1 MQDVKM
7 YNAGEQGLVVEFG
20 KIIDEIVNAKVTKLN
35 LLIKEQLQDNGII
48 ETVPTY
54 RSLLIYFDPFTISKA
69 ELKERIQSLLPYVAD
84 ATVNKQGTLVHIP
97 VCYEGEEFA
106 PDMAFVCEH
115 TKLSA
120 QEVIKMHT
128 EPEYLVYMI
137 GFLAGF
143 PYLGGMNEQLATP
156 RLKQPRTKI
165 MPGSVGIA
173 DKQTGIYPV
182 ESPGGWQLIG
192 RTPVPVYDPN
202 QANPFLFKTGD
213 YLKFESISLKEY
225 AQIQQAVQTGSYKPT
240 YSELGGGK

>member
-1 MQDVKM
+1 M

-20 KIIDEIVNAKVTKLN
+20 KIIDEIVNAKVSKLN
-35 LLIKEQLQDNGII
+35 ALIKERMQDGGII

-54 RSLLIYFDPFTISKA
+54 RSLLIYFDPLTISKA
-69 ELKERIQSLLPYVAD
+69 QLREKITELLPHVAD
-84 ATVNKQGTLVHIP
+84 ATASKQGTLVHIP

-115 TKLSA
+115 TKLSP
-120 QEVIKMHT
+120 QEVIQLHT
-128 EPEYLVYMI
+128 APEYLVYMI

-143 PYLGGMNEQLATP
+143 PYLGGMNEQLTTP

-192 RTPVPVYDPN
+192 RTPVPVYDPSLE
-202 QANPFLFKTGD
+202 NPFLFKTGD

-225 AQIQQAVQTGSYKPT
+225 EQILQEVQAGTYKPS

>member
-7 YNAGEQGLVVEFG
+7 LNAGEQGLVVEFG
-20 KIIDEIVNAKVTKLN
+20 KIIDEVVNAKVSKLN
-35 LLIKEQLQDNGII
+35 ALIKDRLQENGII

-69 ELKERIQSLLPYVAD
+69 ELRDKIHELLPHVAD
-84 ATVNKQGTLVHIP
+84 ATASKQGTLVHIP
-97 VCYEGEEFA
+97 VCYQGEEFA
-106 PDMAFVCEH
+106 PDLTFVCEH
-115 TKLSA
+115 TGLSTE
-120 QEVIKMHT
+120 EVIKLHT

-143 PYLGGMNEQLATP
+143 PYLGGMNEKLATP

-202 QANPFLFKTGD
+202 LENPFLFKTGD
-213 YLKFESISLKEY
+213 YLKFESISLNEY
-225 AQIQQAVQTGSYKPT
+225 NQILKDVQAGTYKPT

>member
-7 YNAGEQGLVVEFG
+7 HNAGEQGLVVEFG
-20 KIIDEIVNAKVTKLN
+20 KIIDEVVNARVSKLN
-35 LLIKEQLQDNGII
+35 ALIKDQLQEQGII

-69 ELKERIQSLLPYVAD
+69 VLRQKIESLLPHVAD
-84 ATVNKQGTLVHIP
+84 AAASKQGTLVHIP
-97 VCYEGEEFA
+97 VCYEGAEFA
-106 PDMAFVCEH
+106 PDMPFVCEH
-115 TKLSA
+115 TQLSP
-120 QEVIKMHT
+120 QEVIALHT
-128 EPEYLVYMI
+128 QPEYLVYMI

-143 PYLGGMNEQLATP
+143 PYLGGMDEKLATP

-202 QANPFLFKTGD
+202 LDNPFLFKTGD
-213 YLKFESISLKEY
+213 YLKFESISLQEY
-225 AQIQQAVQTGSYKPT
+225 GQILQEVQAGAYKPT
-240 YSELGGGK
+240 YSQLGGGK

>member
-1 MQDVKM
+1 
-7 YNAGEQGLVVEFG
+7 
-20 KIIDEIVNAKVTKLN
+20 
-35 LLIKEQLQDNGII
+35 
-48 ETVPTY
+48 
-54 RSLLIYFDPFTISKA
+54 
-69 ELKERIQSLLPYVAD
+69 
-84 ATVNKQGTLVHIP
+84 
-97 VCYEGEEFA
+97 
-106 PDMAFVCEH
+106 
-115 TKLSA
+115 
-120 QEVIKMHT
+120 MHT

-202 QANPFLFKTGD
+202 LDNPFLFKTGD

-225 AQIQQAVQTGSYKPT
+225 EQILQDVQAGSYKPT
-240 YSELGGGK
+240 YSDLGGGK